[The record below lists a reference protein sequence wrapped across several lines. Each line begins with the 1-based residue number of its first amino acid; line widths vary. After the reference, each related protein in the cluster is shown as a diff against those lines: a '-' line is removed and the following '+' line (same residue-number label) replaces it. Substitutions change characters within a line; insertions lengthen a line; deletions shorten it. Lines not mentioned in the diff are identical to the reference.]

1 MAAYGVQESDD
12 IYDKPK
18 DVLEDDGFNLPLN
31 FYYEA
36 LNSER
41 NMFTSDGIEAV
52 ATYERALL
60 GVKNWCHH
68 LHSVPHPHPL
78 PLPRSTLPLPRS
90 RSRSRSRSHAPAPA
104 PPLSPVSS

>member
-12 IYDKPK
+12 VYDKPK

-60 GVKNWCHH
+60 GVKNWFHH
-68 LHSVPHPHPL
+68 LHSVPTPP
-78 PLPRSTLPLPRS
+78 S
-90 RSRSRSRSHAPAPA
+90 RC
-104 PPLSPVSS
+104 

>member
-1 MAAYGVQESDD
+1 MQVDAVAAFGVQESDD
-12 IYDKPK
+12 VYDKPK

-60 GVKNWCHH
+60 GLKRRVGDFGGGSKWHRC
-68 LHSVPHPHPL
+68 L
-78 PLPRSTLPLPRS
+78 
-90 RSRSRSRSHAPAPA
+90 
-104 PPLSPVSS
+104 

>member
-1 MAAYGVQESDD
+1 MAAYAVQESDD
-12 IYDKPK
+12 VYDAPK
-18 DVLEDDGFNLPLN
+18 DLKVDDGFNLPLN

-60 GVKNWCHH
+60 GVEGWCHH
-68 LHSVPHPHPL
+68 LHSVPHPHA
-78 PLPRSTLPLPRS
+78 S
-90 RSRSRSRSHAPAPA
+90 RC
-104 PPLSPVSS
+104 